1 MSANKYEPHLVVL
14 PEDDANAA
22 LINGF
27 LLFAGLNSRQIQVL
41 PVAGGWNSA
50 LQVFLDEH
58 IPKLRQYNQRRF
70 LFVIDFDSDSNRRDI
85 VLKQIPDEVRDRVF
99 VLGVFS
105 EPEQLKSALNR
116 RFEDI
121 GRTLSQECFEN
132 RCELWAH
139 QLLVHNQ
146 TELTRLN
153 QSVRDFLF
161 P

>member
-27 LLFAGLNSRQIQVL
+27 LLFEGLNSRQVQVL
-41 PVAGGWNSA
+41 PVAGGWQNA
-50 LQVFLDEH
+50 LQLFLDEH
-58 IPKLRQYNQRRF
+58 IPKLRQYNHRRF
-70 LFVIDFDSDSNRRDI
+70 LLVIDFDSDLSRRDL
-85 VLKQIPDEVRDRVF
+85 VLQQIPNEVRDRAF

-132 RCELWAH
+132 RHELWAH

-153 QSVRDFLF
+153 QSVKDFLF

>member
-41 PVAGGWNSA
+41 PVAGGWQNA
-50 LQVFLDEH
+50 LRVFLDEH

-70 LFVIDFDSDSNRRDI
+70 VLVIDFDNDSNRRDI
-85 VLKQIPDEVRDRVF
+85 VLKQIPDEVRDRAF

-105 EPEQLKSALNR
+105 EPEQLRSALNR

-132 RCELWAH
+132 HHKLWAH